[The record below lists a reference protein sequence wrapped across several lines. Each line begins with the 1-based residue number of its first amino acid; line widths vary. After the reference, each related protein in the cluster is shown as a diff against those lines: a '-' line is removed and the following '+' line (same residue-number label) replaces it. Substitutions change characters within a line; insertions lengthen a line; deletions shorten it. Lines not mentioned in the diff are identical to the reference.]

1 MGPDGSSPGKRLRKL
16 IFWEFK
22 RVTWQYDV
30 VVALILA
37 FIFLTPREVFRDQP
51 RPRSVVLLS
60 GHNGSAQFWIEPD
73 LMTGIEETAWTSK
86 ANELVNDRPGKQHR
100 VTRVE
105 PIYDAERE
113 VRGYMAYATQP

>member
-1 MGPDGSSPGKRLRKL
+1 MQRL
-16 IFWEFK
+16 IFWDFK
-22 RVTWQYDV
+22 RATWQYDL

-37 FIFLTPREVFRDQP
+37 FIFLTPREIFRDQP
-51 RPRSVVLLS
+51 RPRSVVMLS
-60 GHNGSAQFWIEPD
+60 GHAGSAQFWIEPD
-73 LMTGIEETAWTSK
+73 LLDGFEENVWTAR

-105 PIYDAERE
+105 PIYDAEQD